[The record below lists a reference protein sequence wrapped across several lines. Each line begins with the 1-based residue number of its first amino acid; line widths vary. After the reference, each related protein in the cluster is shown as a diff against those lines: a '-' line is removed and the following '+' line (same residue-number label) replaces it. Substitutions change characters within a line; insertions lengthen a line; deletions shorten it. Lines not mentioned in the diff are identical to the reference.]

1 MPMHRMTMLRTEPFD
16 PIVAPPSARRRRST
30 LEREAVRPETLRRA
44 PTASEIPRDERQPG
58 PDDDAPRGGEPRR
71 T

>member
-1 MPMHRMTMLRTEPFD
+1 MSMHRMTMLRTEPID

-30 LEREAVRPETLRRA
+30 LEREAVRPDTTRRP
-44 PTASEIPRDERQPG
+44 PTPSEIQRDERQAAP
-58 PDDDAPRGGEPRR
+58 DDAPPHRVSES